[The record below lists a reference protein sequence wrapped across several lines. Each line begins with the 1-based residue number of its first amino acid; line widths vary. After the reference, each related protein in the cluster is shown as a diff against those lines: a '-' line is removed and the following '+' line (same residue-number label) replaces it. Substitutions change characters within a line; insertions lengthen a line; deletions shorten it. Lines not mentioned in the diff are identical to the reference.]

1 MITRAQIR
9 RQLRAQGGITNV
21 TPRQKYGLGDFVR
34 KIIPNELATI
44 AVKAAPFVA
53 PFNPAV
59 AAAMAGIG
67 SFDRT
72 GRLGSSLKS
81 AALTYGGGQ
90 LARGMGGAELQGNPF
105 STTGGYTGGPG
116 AFRGGGFKSG
126 FSSPLGTENMEKL
139 FGTPEGE
146 IAGPIKTRK
155 GILKGKA
162 ATEGML
168 GKLGLTQGAG
178 SLKLTG
184 LGKISAG
191 TLVSYFVAKG
201 ASEEEAKNLTE
212 DVYRGEGIGFDQI
225 RDDINKYRSGE
236 LTQQQMFDKNYRFL
250 VPRGSFQAAGGRV
263 GLNKGG
269 DPEDTIEA
277 YAKRLADEEG
287 ISYKEAL
294 KIAKE
299 EYPEPEG
306 FSDKLKEV
314 LDVFKNPRAYNT
326 GGRAG
331 YQTGGVTMANT
342 YAQNIAAN
350 QARAAANEQLLNQ
363 ARARI
368 GIPAVPTPIR
378 PPVAQQPITL
388 PVMPDQP
395 GLFPQPPKKII
406 QPGGPGGDGI
416 GGMLPDF
423 YERVMPPLMPEQPA
437 GTDRPY
443 TAVMPREGY
452 RYVYDPDGTRRQVPL
467 TPEEKYRIENPDET
481 ATLMPVEEVDRPPE
495 RVRGIEPRYNDP
507 LPQDQ
512 LMAGFEQF
520 KKDNPEVM
528 QGFGTAAMVPVTL
541 PGGYS
546 YDFSGS
552 LEANAFRKYL
562 ESIGQAP
569 YQGRQDPGMLLGP
582 ELPFEKLNQGGIAKL
597 ATGGKPKDK
606 IIIPPKK
613 PKLMTEE
620 ELEKKYPGLAR
631 GEIYDYEKKKK
642 LNEIE
647 NLLKKL
653 KATDP
658 DKKLRKEGKLP
669 PLKKM
674 AQGGI
679 MNMPTGKMRK
689 NSAGVMERDY
699 RDEGGFVPVGI
710 KEKADDVPAMLSK
723 NEFVMTAD
731 AVRGAGG
738 GSIDKGA
745 QRMYNTMKRLEKQIV

>member
-250 VPRGSFQAAGGRV
+250 VPRGSFQAAGGR
-263 GLNKGG
+263 
-269 DPEDTIEA
+269 
-277 YAKRLADEEG
+277 
-287 ISYKEAL
+287 
-294 KIAKE
+294 
-299 EYPEPEG
+299 
-306 FSDKLKEV
+306 
-314 LDVFKNPRAYNT
+314 
-326 GGRAG
+326 AG

-423 YERVMPPLMPEQPA
+423 YEKVMPPLMPEQPA
-437 GTDRPY
+437 GTDQPY
-443 TAVMPREGY
+443 TAVMPDEGY

-507 LPQDQ
+507 LPYDQ
-512 LMAGFEQF
+512 LMAGFEEW
-520 KKDNPEVM
+520 KRNNPDKL
-528 QGFGTAAMVPVTL
+528 GGIGTQAMVPVTL

-569 YQGRQDPGMLLGP
+569 YQGRQDPGMLL
-582 ELPFEKLNQGGIAKL
+582 EKLNQGGIAKL

-745 QRMYNTMKRLEKQIV
+745 QRMYNTMKRLEKKIV